1 MLLYYLFLF
10 ALCSTSELFE
20 EYYPQAEKY
29 LQRMTMEER
38 IGQMFFPRFNKA
50 NSSDDIKN
58 RKPGGFVLFGYD
70 FDYDE
75 EYIQKY
81 IKEIQKLS
89 MESVGL
95 PLGLAV
101 DEEGGTVVR
110 VSTKHR
116 KEGKF
121 PSPQEIYKQSGIW
134 GILEIDKEKRD
145 LLRKFDLNVN
155 LAPVADV
162 SYNESD
168 YIYKR
173 TLGKQPNETAY
184 YIGKDVEGYVND
196 KFSCC
201 AKHFPGYGNNIDT
214 HGDIAIDKRSY
225 ETFLKEDF
233 LPFQF
238 AIAKK
243 IPMILVSHNIVLCK
257 DPNFPSS
264 LSKEWHKILRNEL
277 NYSGLILTDSI
288 SMGAIKKYAVNMSEA
303 VLAILAGNDIIL
315 TSDYYKHY
323 DDVIKAYKE
332 GKIDDN
338 LINTACRRIIA
349 WKFKYGLI
357 NDTNPRPY
365 EQIKKLEK
373 SGAYASKIKTLSTIG
388 TLLFDQGYETSFVS
402 GILANINHEGN
413 IGKFESSN
421 YISNP
426 DAEPEYL
433 KYMDQLYDYRKKY
446 SAKLITQVSL
456 KDVGIILERLKRA
469 SWQKGKFGLGC
480 LQWRGERTYTL
491 YKLYEQECNNPY
503 NITIDQATKAEG
515 NMIINE
521 FNSNYKYVYDQWKK
535 ENNNT
540 NTPIAAYNA
549 GYIISEKYVV
559 PVDTEKAAKIRG
571 KTAQD
576 MYNIMTK

>member
-1 MLLYYLFLF
+1 
-10 ALCSTSELFE
+10 
-20 EYYPQAEKY
+20 
-29 LQRMTMEER
+29 
-38 IGQMFFPRFNKA
+38 
-50 NSSDDIKN
+50 
-58 RKPGGFVLFGYD
+58 
-70 FDYDE
+70 
-75 EYIQKY
+75 
-81 IKEIQKLS
+81 
-89 MESVGL
+89 
-95 PLGLAV
+95 
-101 DEEGGTVVR
+101 
-110 VSTKHR
+110 
-116 KEGKF
+116 
-121 PSPQEIYKQSGIW
+121 
-134 GILEIDKEKRD
+134 
-145 LLRKFDLNVN
+145 
-155 LAPVADV
+155 
-162 SYNESD
+162 
-168 YIYKR
+168 
-173 TLGKQPNETAY
+173 
-184 YIGKDVEGYVND
+184 
-196 KFSCC
+196 
-201 AKHFPGYGNNIDT
+201 
-214 HGDIAIDKRSY
+214 
-225 ETFLKEDF
+225 
-233 LPFQF
+233 
-238 AIAKK
+238 
-243 IPMILVSHNIVLCK
+243 MILVSHNIVLCK

-365 EQIKKLEK
+365 EQ
-373 SGAYASKIKTLSTIG
+373 
-388 TLLFDQGYETSFVS
+388 
-402 GILANINHEGN
+402 
-413 IGKFESSN
+413 KFESSN

-521 FNSNYKYVYDQWKK
+521 FNGNYKYVYDQWKK